1 MSKST
6 FTEKPEVN
14 KHNWFKMHSDKH
26 MIRCALFSDLAL
38 SGLELLNAFPDDGWV
53 CVIHNTTRLR
63 WRHNEQLLQAIHG
76 KHLPLNRSF
85 SDTNTSKKWHFLNMT
100 FKWITIRKITVICFH
115 HFHKSFMRGSACGKR
130 WSYLLIN
137 NYYHPHA
144 ITLSLSRVASC
155 LLISWLIL
163 LNKCLYSSQYINLH
177 IYIKNI

>member
-1 MSKST
+1 MSNST

-100 FKWITIRKITVICFH
+100 FKMNHNK
-115 HFHKSFMRGSACGKR
+115 K
-130 WSYLLIN
+130 N
-137 NYYHPHA
+137 NRNM
-144 ITLSLSRVASC
+144 LSSLSQVIYEREC
-155 LLISWLIL
+155 LWKMVKLFID
-163 LNKCLYSSQYINLH
+163 
-177 IYIKNI
+177 